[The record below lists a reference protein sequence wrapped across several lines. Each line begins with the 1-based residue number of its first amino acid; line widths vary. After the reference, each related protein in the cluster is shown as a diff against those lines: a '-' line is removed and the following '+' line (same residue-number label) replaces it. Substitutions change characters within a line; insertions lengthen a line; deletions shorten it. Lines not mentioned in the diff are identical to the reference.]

1 MSARLEAAIAELAE
15 ALRAEIAPAPVD
27 APDRLLSVD
36 EASSVLGISR
46 TKVYELVTS
55 GALVT
60 LKVGRRRLVP
70 AGSIAVFVAETATD
84 P

>member
-15 ALRAEIAPAPVD
+15 ALRAEIAPPPAD

-36 EASSVLGISR
+36 ETSAALGISR
-46 TKVYELVTS
+46 TKVYALVTS

-70 AGSIAVFVAETATD
+70 SGSIAAFVAAGGAE